1 MESGE
6 SKNVTFSKL
15 QDTAKPYIQWEI
27 KTKAISIK
35 IGKQKS
41 KDLLTQFKYKKKVG
55 RWN

>member
-15 QDTAKPYIQWEI
+15 QDTAKLYVQWEI

-55 RWN
+55 R